1 MDLLITMFV
10 VLCVGTVK
18 VIKNLKLDRAPILEA
33 DGSLNRIGDER
44 PIGNNLMLDI
54 DRVQG
59 LTDFNAILS
68 LARQVLS
75 QLS

>member
-44 PIGNNLMLDI
+44 PIGNNIMLKRDSESF
-54 DRVQG
+54 
-59 LTDFNAILS
+59 TYILKE
-68 LARQVLS
+68 LRLRK
-75 QLS
+75 